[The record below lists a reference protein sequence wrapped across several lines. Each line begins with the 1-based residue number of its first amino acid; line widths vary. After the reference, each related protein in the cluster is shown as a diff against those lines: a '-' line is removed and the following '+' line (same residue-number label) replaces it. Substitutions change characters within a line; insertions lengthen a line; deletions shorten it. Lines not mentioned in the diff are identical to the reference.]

1 MAICKV
7 DPSHLLPFDFSEL
20 KMVLF
25 KKFLPI
31 SKSMLFKNC
40 NSLIT
45 YKSSFSELFH
55 FFDRNHGCV
64 CSRSTLNTWICDLDQ
79 DPERQI
85 RRFQFSMLGHAGP
98 CLFTSIFKLS
108 QLRKTTIDMF
118 DAKIKWKV
126 YAANSCKKQ
135 SQSVTQFEMRSLQS
149 FQKCMLIPILSFLRR
164 LWNQNTSW
172 DIFTG
177 KVET

>member
-20 KMVLF
+20 RMVLF

-31 SKSMLFKNC
+31 SKSMLVKNC

-45 YKSSFSELFH
+45 YKSSFSEPFH
-55 FFDRNHGCV
+55 FFDRNHGYV

-85 RRFQFSMLGHAGP
+85 RRFQFSMLGHAGLVYSRLFSN
-98 CLFTSIFKLS
+98 CLSWEKPRLTCSTRKLS
-108 QLRKTTIDMF
+108 EKFTLKIVVKNK
-118 DAKIKWKV
+118 AKVSRNLKWGHYNRFKN
-126 YAANSCKKQ
+126 ACW
-135 SQSVTQFEMRSLQS
+135 FP
-149 FQKCMLIPILSFLRR
+149 F
-164 LWNQNTSW
+164 
-172 DIFTG
+172 
-177 KVET
+177 

>member
-7 DPSHLLPFDFSEL
+7 DPSHLLPFDFSKL
-20 KMVLF
+20 RMVLF

-31 SKSMLFKNC
+31 SKSMLVKNC

-55 FFDRNHGCV
+55 FFYRNHGCV

-85 RRFQFSMLGHAGP
+85 RRFQFSNFNAGP
-98 CLFTSIFKLS
+98 CWAMLGLVYSRLFSNCFSWEKPRLTCSARKLS
-108 QLRKTTIDMF
+108 EKFTLQIFVKNK
-118 DAKIKWKV
+118 AKVSRNLKWDHYNRFKN
-126 YAANSCKKQ
+126 ACW
-135 SQSVTQFEMRSLQS
+135 FP
-149 FQKCMLIPILSFLRR
+149 F
-164 LWNQNTSW
+164 
-172 DIFTG
+172 
-177 KVET
+177 